1 MLRSMS
7 RSIALAAVLAVLPAT
22 ALAQRQTITLAS
34 NDPANVYT
42 DASGLLRDATVRCTH
57 YAPYPVV
64 DGNQWTAT
72 LAPGFTGG
80 TVAEDAYAIEPFPGA
95 WAVIPGAGWVNY
107 LPTPYSTGMSY
118 YFGPDLSGPYHA
130 LYEVDF
136 EMPAVFSNATV
147 EIQYSGDD
155 WMNASMNGQVFVD
168 QHSPVIGLYFFGV
181 QPPPEFCT
189 FSCISTTTVAD
200 AAQFLVPGHNS
211 FSVKQWD
218 PDGAGGASFLVTIS
232 YDPIDPLQALLG
244 TLEELRAAVAALPP
258 SDFNNANQQL
268 ALLNQLAAE
277 VKQVQGGL
285 YLEARAKM
293 AGDILAKMDGF
304 AKAGAA
310 DANDWIRTADA
321 QAQVYP
327 LGARALELLNSLL

>member
-7 RSIALAAVLAVLPAT
+7 KFIALAGVLAILPAT
-22 ALAQRQTITLAS
+22 ALAQRQTMTLAS

-42 DASGLLRDATVRCTH
+42 DANGQLRDATVRCTH

-64 DGNQWTAT
+64 DTSQWTAT
-72 LAPGFTGG
+72 LAPGFSGG
-80 TVAEDAYAIEPFPGA
+80 TVAEDAYAIPPYPGA

-136 EMPAVFSNATV
+136 VMPAHFANATV

-155 WMNASMNGQVFVD
+155 WMNAYMNGQVFVD
-168 QHSPVIGLYFFGV
+168 QHSPVIGLYFFGEP
-181 QPPPEFCT
+181 PPPEFCT

-200 AAQFLVPGHNS
+200 AAKLLVPGHNV

-218 PDGAGGASFLVTIS
+218 PDGAGGATFLVKIS
-232 YDPIDPLQALLG
+232 YDLVDPLTALLS
-244 TLEELRAAVAALPP
+244 TLEELRVAIAALPP
-258 SDFNNANQQL
+258 GAFKNATMQP
-268 ALLNQLAAE
+268 ALLNALAAE

-285 YLEARAKM
+285 YLQARDKM
-293 AGDILAKMDGF
+293 AGDILAKTDGF
-304 AKAGAA
+304 AKTGAA
-310 DANDWIRTADA
+310 DSNDWIRTADA

-327 LGARALELLNSLL
+327 LAARALGLLNSLL